1 MKDLLALIDVPAMI
15 LLLVQLPASLQF
27 IGRLIKFPQKHP
39 SIQKHSFTHDMDG
52 SVSIVI
58 PTLNEA
64 LRIGPLLK
72 GLRSQGGEVREIIV
86 VDSKSHDGTI
96 ELVEAA
102 QQDDPRFRLI
112 DDKSLPEN
120 WVGRPWALHTGYL
133 HSSKDSEWILGMD
146 ADTEP
151 EPDLVASLVKTTENL
166 GYDMVSVS
174 PKFILRHPG
183 EFLLQPAL
191 LMTLIYRFFPNNSSN
206 DHPERILANGQ
217 CFLCR
222 RKVLSSIQGYNEAR
236 SSFCDD
242 VTLARH
248 IASQG
253 YKVGFLDGAEFLK
266 VRMYEGAL
274 ETWKEWGR
282 SLDLKDASS
291 TSRLLK
297 DLYLLTVLQG
307 VPIIVILSS
316 FFIALNSFLVGLNIL
331 LIMIRIMMLFAIS
344 PSYDLKVGSGA
355 FLFWLSPIA
364 DPIAVIR
371 IFLSSIKSPTEW
383 RGRKYNNKLP
393 AMEVSPYKGI
403 FRKDY
408 P

>member
-1 MKDLLALIDVPAMI
+1 MMKDLLTINHIPALI
-15 LLLVQLPASLQF
+15 LVMAQLPASLQF
-27 IGRLIKFPQKHP
+27 MWSLIKCPRKHL
-39 SIQKHSFTHDMDG
+39 SIQIHSYTADIVG
-52 SVSIVI
+52 SVSIVV

-72 GLRSQGGEVREIIV
+72 GLSSQGKEVREIIV
-86 VDSKSHDGTI
+86 VDSNSQDGTI

-102 QQDDPRFRLI
+102 RLKDSRFSLI
-112 DDKSLPEN
+112 TDETLPEN

-133 HSSKDSEWILGMD
+133 HSSNESEWMLGMD

-151 EPDLVASLVKTTENL
+151 EPALVVNLLKTAENL

-174 PKFILRHPG
+174 PKFVLNYPG

-191 LMTLIYRFFPNNSSN
+191 LMTLIYRFFPIDQAS
-206 DHPERILANGQ
+206 DRTDKTMANGQ

-222 RKVLSSIQGYNEAR
+222 RSVLASVQGYLKAS

-242 VTLARH
+242 VTLARY

-253 YKVGFLDGAEFLK
+253 FKVGFLDGAELLK

-291 TSRLLK
+291 TARLFK
-297 DLYLLTVLQG
+297 DLYILSAIQG
-307 VPIIVILSS
+307 VPIIVVIVSL
-316 FFIALNSFLVGLNIL
+316 FYTLHPLLLGLNLLLL
-331 LIMIRIMMLFAIS
+331 LIRILMLFAIR
-344 PSYDLKVGSGA
+344 PSYDLKKGKGA
-355 FLFWLSPIA
+355 FLFWLSPMA
-364 DPIAVIR
+364 DPIAVFR
-371 IFLSSIKSPTEW
+371 IFLSSIKSPKQW
-383 RGRKYNNKLP
+383 RGRKYN
-393 AMEVSPYKGI
+393 
-403 FRKDY
+403 
-408 P
+408 